1 MIRPLLVALLWI
13 TSLANVLTP
22 TVAPVTEKGV
32 WVAETQDPAY
42 EAEIA
47 TLSTGDVVVVWF
59 DSALFQLQ
67 GRFFTDTNP
76 TVGSPTFLIYQA
88 MSTHSV
94 VFNRKSRDLAALSH
108 GGFMVA
114 YEDGNELYCREFD
127 SNGSPMGAA
136 THVSNFN
143 TSTPHI
149 SDGHSILA
157 LGSGEV
163 VLLFKGGT
171 NASFFIVGGT
181 GFAEETDLFQ
191 PTTPSVFDMV
201 ETPENKIVVAYAT
214 SVTNSTH
221 YMILDSSFT
230 RTEDVVDI
238 DPGPS
243 DGYLQIVFSRS
254 YGRDPPLIILGMYSD
269 SSSEFRL
276 LNLNPITFNPTS
288 ESYAD
293 PHLAL
298 GLGSVENDYNI
309 VLFNKESLDY
319 LNKDFDPYPSPHD
332 GSISHREVTIVSAAQ
347 LGQGGWF
354 VIYIDS
360 SSHALYATYQSVPEV
375 RVISNDSSSISY
387 ESSARIDTGGRVFMY
402 RSKTDNPLFYQFIK
416 DGVLRQYN
424 IIGYNSPDYYPRI
437 LGSLPN
443 TDTFFVLCSPA
454 EAQHQQKI
462 LRITIGSET
471 PTVFLTLEGS
481 TVVGQVC
488 GNELR
493 VVVVSASGKFEAHF
507 SNKPAVHLF
516 TDENFDSSRD
526 SLDLACHG
534 EKSVVVY
541 TYRTQGDIVKYK
553 EITEIGNPSDPDIHP
568 VGSGGGEP
576 FRISAHMFSDKSVL
590 VFVHLS
596 QPKYASNVYS
606 FRIDSPDLGRWISID
621 YGASEGN
628 VQPHAVSIA
637 PSPVDDSIYV
647 AFRLRHQF
655 PGRSAE
661 IAVGICHMDKFGT
674 EISNSVNPILYNYYN
689 FFVPSLIT
697 TPTGL
702 SLAYL
707 INDRIVVALLITKP
721 VALDSGPEF
730 SLSTRKGSQHSP
742 ESCSIGSDRV
752 VIVWVRDSGEY
763 SSIFGRIVETTEAPV
778 GNKEFMISDPSSS
791 HDQPSVACSEVGF
804 YVTWQTSL
812 ASGVRVWV
820 RQFDKDGVPSPPQT
834 VGESAGK
841 DARPDVATD
850 KVGDKYVVVWQ
861 RNEDA
866 STFEDIHMVP
876 FTTSGKGSE
885 VVVHITTDAT
895 QKSPSVAMD
904 GTLIVVVWQS
914 YGQDGS
920 RYGVYGRTYNSAD
933 FTSRE
938 PVEFL
943 INTVMLGCQSF
954 PEVALFSDSRFI
966 VTWASAAALFNVM
979 AAVFDSDSAHTKVVP
994 DFRVNVNTKGNHRP
1008 SSICVFD
1015 DDSFV
1020 VSWNYYLSRDVQDA
1034 YFRKFSSDMVP
1045 ATEDVLINSHTPGKQ
1060 FHSTVAV
1067 LNNIILVSWASEW
1080 QGGST
1085 WSVYSRAF
1093 GKLETREM
1101 IGATLGGRIFVMPT
1115 SRTTSDGSVVT
1126 FFLCNFQGSTDRYP
1140 ALSKTAPDGTKT
1152 EVRGGALTNPVS
1164 DSIQSFDVS
1173 VVGESGFMVLRDGT
1187 TYHFYKFSLDGVGN
1201 PTELSTSDVGVT
1213 AVPRLAAEGES
1224 EMAIVYRDGDDTVG
1238 ASLFFQKYGDPL
1250 GTQISLFP
1258 EMQSFTHYDFEFL
1271 SGGHYVLANSMER
1284 VGVSGTKLCL
1294 SVVSTAGVVLKAVA
1308 ITGSGANAY
1317 SPKIDVSGDKV
1328 VVCYAQES
1336 GSVFAAVECQLYVV
1350 SGLGGDITIKKQGGT
1365 LKTAMYASYPFVGM
1379 SVVGTDRFAVSGI
1392 MEDSVFVRVFNF
1404 AFECIGAHIVADDVR
1419 NLAGTSGFAVAR
1431 YQVSGLSVT
1440 YGVSDANSSERII
1453 QWLLKTPFYSSI
1465 DRRVPADPSV
1475 HPEYLGV

>member
-1 MIRPLLVALLWI
+1 M
-13 TSLANVLTP
+13 TP
-22 TVAPVTEKGV
+22 TIPFVTEMGV
-32 WVAETQDPAY
+32 QIAETQDPAY

-59 DSALFQLQ
+59 DPTLFQLQ
-67 GRFFTDTNP
+67 GRVFTDTNP
-76 TVGSPTFLIYQA
+76 TVSSPTFIIYQA
-88 MSTHSV
+88 MSSHDV

-171 NASFFIVGGT
+171 NASFFKVGGT

-191 PTTPSVFDMV
+191 PSTPSVFDMV
-201 ETPENKIVVAYAT
+201 EASENRIVVAYAT

-243 DGYLQIVFSRS
+243 DGYLQIVFSRT
-254 YGRDPPLIILGMYSD
+254 YGRDPPLITLGMHSA
-269 SSSEFRL
+269 SASEFRL
-276 LNLNPITFNPTS
+276 WTS
-288 ESYAD
+288 DFAVQTSGRYTEPLDS
-293 PHLAL
+293 HVAL
-298 GLGSVENDYNI
+298 GVGNVDNNCLV
-309 VLFNKESLDY
+309 VLFGKETFDY
-319 LNKDFDPYPSPHD
+319 VNENFVDHYNSRRDNR
-332 GSISHREVTIVSAAQ
+332 ISHGGVTSVSAAQ

-360 SSHALYATYQSVPEV
+360 STLALYATYKNVPEV
-375 RVISNDSSSISY
+375 QVSIGGGR
-387 ESSARIDTGGRVFMY
+387 ESDVATVSGTRIDTGGRVILYNNKTIRNEEGVVTVKGFMY
-402 RSKTDNPLFYQFIK
+402 YEFVK
-416 DGVLRQYN
+416 DGVRTTYN
-424 IIGYNSPDYYPRI
+424 NTFDSDYAI
-437 LGSLPN
+437 TWGSLTN
-443 TDTFFVLCSPA
+443 TDILFVYYGY
-454 EAQHQQKI
+454 KI
-462 LRITIGSET
+462 FDITIGSAAKNV
-471 PTVFLTLEGS
+471 PYLTLGYQS
-481 TVVGQVC
+481 SLAGKVC

-493 VVVVSASGKFEAHF
+493 VVDASSSGNLIAFFGNTTQVSLSTSIGDFVALE
-507 SNKPAVHLF
+507 
-516 TDENFDSSRD
+516 
-526 SLDLACHG
+526 LACHG
-534 EKSVVVY
+534 EKNVVFYSNSERTIVN
-541 TYRTQGDIVKYK
+541 YREFTREGF
-553 EITEIGNPSDPDIHP
+553 IGPEKTHTTTSKHR
-568 VGSGGGEP
+568 
-576 FRISAHMFSDKSVL
+576 RIFAHMFSDKSVL
-590 VFVHLS
+590 VFVDLVGS
-596 QPKYASNVYS
+596 FIYS
-606 FRIDSPDLGRWISID
+606 FRAEFPALKEWITLYHRTDD
-621 YGASEGN
+621 YPALEHHSL
-628 VQPHAVSIA
+628 SIA

-647 AFRLRHQF
+647 AFRIYYTSHGQNI
-655 PGRSAE
+655 G
-661 IAVGICHMDKFGT
+661 VCHLDKFGT
-674 EISNSVNPILYNYYN
+674 AISNNVNPIANSYFQGN
-689 FFVPSLIT
+689 VRSPTLIA
-697 TPTGL
+697 TPTVL
-702 SLAYL
+702 SLVY
-707 INDRIVVALLITKP
+707 RMTEPHVMVVEGVIAKP
-721 VALDSGPEF
+721 FALDSGPEF

-752 VIVWVRDSGEY
+752 VIVWVMGSGGY

-778 GNKEFMISDPSSS
+778 GNTEFMISDPSSN

-812 ASGVRVWV
+812 ASGVQVWV
-820 RQFDKDGVPSPPQT
+820 RHFNKDGVASPPQT

-861 RNEDA
+861 SDEDA

-885 VVVHITTDAT
+885 VVVHITTAST

-1045 ATEDVLINSHTPGKQ
+1045 TTEDVLINSYTHRKQ
-1060 FHSTVAV
+1060 FDSTVAV
-1067 LNNIILVSWASEW
+1067 LNNIILVSWASKWRQDE
-1080 QGGST
+1080 ST

-1093 GKLETREM
+1093 GKLETRET
-1101 IGATLGGRIFVMPT
+1101 IGATLEGSTFVMPT
-1115 SRTTSDGSVVT
+1115 SRTTSDGGVVT
-1126 FFLCNFQGSTDRYP
+1126 FFLSNFRRNNNRYP

-1152 EVRGGALTNPVS
+1152 EVRGEGALSISVS
-1164 DSIQSFDVS
+1164 DSIRSFDVS
-1173 VVGESGFMVLRDGT
+1173 VVGELGFMVLREGT
-1187 TYHFYKFSLDGVGN
+1187 TYHFYEFPLDSVGI
-1201 PTELSTSDVGVT
+1201 PTELSTSIPAVGVI
-1213 AVPRLAAEGES
+1213 ASPRLAAEGRS

-1258 EMQSFTHYDFEFL
+1258 EMQSFTHYDFEFF
-1271 SGGHYVLANSMER
+1271 SSGHYVLANSM
-1284 VGVSGTKLCL
+1284 GVSGAKLYL
-1294 SVVSTAGVVLKAVA
+1294 SVVSTAGVVLKSVA

-1317 SPKIDVSGDKV
+1317 SPKIDVGGDKV
-1328 VVCYAQES
+1328 VVCYAQA

-1350 SGLGGDITIKKQGGT
+1350 SGLGGEITIKKQGGT
-1365 LKTAMYASYPFVGM
+1365 LETAMYASYPFVGM

-1404 AFECIGAHIVADDVR
+1404 AFECIGAYVVADDVR

-1440 YGVSDANSSERII
+1440 YGVSEKGFDRII

-1465 DRRVPADPSV
+1465 DPRVPTDPSV
-1475 HPEYLGV
+1475 HPQYLVRNQQL

>member
-1 MIRPLLVALLWI
+1 
-13 TSLANVLTP
+13 
-22 TVAPVTEKGV
+22 
-32 WVAETQDPAY
+32 
-42 EAEIA
+42 
-47 TLSTGDVVVVWF
+47 
-59 DSALFQLQ
+59 
-67 GRFFTDTNP
+67 
-76 TVGSPTFLIYQA
+76 
-88 MSTHSV
+88 MSSHSV

-143 TSTPHI
+143 TSTPSHN

-171 NASFFIVGGT
+171 KASFFKVGGT
-181 GFAEETDLFQ
+181 GFAEETNLF
-191 PTTPSVFDMV
+191 PTTLNVFDMV
-201 ETPENKIVVAYAT
+201 EASGNRIVVAFAL
-214 SVTNSTH
+214 SVTDTAR
-221 YMILDSSFT
+221 YLMLDSSFIIDSSFT
-230 RTEDVVDI
+230 QPATGVEI
-238 DPGPS
+238 DP
-243 DGYLQIVFSRS
+243 DDDYLQIVFSRT
-254 YGRDPPLIILGMYSD
+254 YGRDPPLITLGMHSA
-269 SSSEFRL
+269 SASEFRL
-276 LNLNPITFNPTS
+276 WTSDFDEVPTS
-288 ESYAD
+288 KRYTEPLDS
-293 PHLAL
+293 HLAL
-298 GLGSVENDYNI
+298 GVGNQGNDCLV
-309 VLFNKESLDY
+309 VLFRKETFYYVNK
-319 LNKDFDPYPSPHD
+319 NFGNPYSSGRD
-332 GSISHREVTIVSAAQ
+332 NRISHGGVTSVSAAQ

-354 VIYIDS
+354 SIYIDS
-360 SSHALYATYQSVPEV
+360 STLALYATYKHVPEV
-375 RVISNDSSSISY
+375 QVSIRGHVDSDAGTVSGT
-387 ESSARIDTGGRVFMY
+387 RIDTGGRVILYKNRPNNGGKVYYEFV
-402 RSKTDNPLFYQFIK
+402 K
-416 DGVLRQYN
+416 DGVRTTYDTTIAADSVPN
-424 IIGYNSPDYYPRI
+424 V

-443 TDTFFVLCSPA
+443 TDVFFVIYGN
-454 EAQHQQKI
+454 KI
-462 LRITIGSET
+462 SETITHKQIRSITIRSET
-471 PTVFLTLEGS
+471 IEEYLPLGVQRS
-481 TVVGQVC
+481 VVGKVC

-493 VVVVSASGKFEAHF
+493 VVAITGTGNLKAFFGNTTQVLLSASTSFVYLE
-507 SNKPAVHLF
+507 
-516 TDENFDSSRD
+516 
-526 SLDLACHG
+526 LACHG
-534 EKSVVVY
+534 EKNVVFYSNSLPTRTVVNYREFTRGGFIGPEKTHTAPGVY
-541 TYRTQGDIVKYK
+541 RHLY
-553 EITEIGNPSDPDIHP
+553 
-568 VGSGGGEP
+568 
-576 FRISAHMFSDKSVL
+576 AHMFSDKSVL
-590 VFVHLS
+590 VFVDVVGS
-596 QPKYASNVYS
+596 FIYS
-606 FRIDSPDLGRWISID
+606 FRTEFPDQEWVALD
-621 YGASEGN
+621 YRTDDYPALDHN
-628 VQPHAVSIA
+628 TLSIA

-647 AFRLRHQF
+647 AFKLSSGQDI
-655 PGRSAE
+655 G
-661 IAVGICHMDKFGT
+661 VCHMDKFGT
-674 EISNSVNPILYNYYN
+674 AISNNVNPAVNSYFHGQVLG
-689 FFVPSLIT
+689 PTLIA
-697 TPTGL
+697 TPTVL
-702 SLAYL
+702 SLVYRMT
-707 INDRIVVALLITKP
+707 IPHIMVVEGVIAKP
-721 VALDSGPEF
+721 FALDSGPEF

-752 VIVWVRDSGEY
+752 VIVWVMDSGGY

-778 GNKEFMISDPSSS
+778 GNTEFMISDPSSS

-820 RQFDKDGVPSPPQT
+820 RHFDKDGVPSPPQT

-850 KVGDKYVVVWQ
+850 KVGDNYVVVWQ
-861 RNEDA
+861 SDEDA

-885 VVVHITTDAT
+885 VVVHITTAST

-954 PEVALFSDSRFI
+954 PEVALFSNSRFI

-979 AAVFDSDSAHTKVVP
+979 AAVFDSDSVHTKVVP

-1045 ATEDVLINSHTPGKQ
+1045 ATEDVLINSYTHRKQ
-1060 FHSTVAV
+1060 FDSTVAV
-1067 LNNIILVSWASEW
+1067 LNNIILVSWTSKW
-1080 QGGST
+1080 RQGEST

-1093 GKLETREM
+1093 GKLETRET
-1101 IGATLGGRIFVMPT
+1101 IGATLEGSTFVMPT

-1126 FFLCNFQGSTDRYP
+1126 FFLCNFQGSTTRYP

-1152 EVRGGALTNPVS
+1152 EVRGEGALSNPVS
-1164 DSIQSFDVS
+1164 DSIRSFDVS
-1173 VVGESGFMVLRDGT
+1173 VVGELGFMVLREGT
-1187 TYHFYKFSLDGVGN
+1187 TYHFYEFPLDSVGI
-1201 PTELSTSDVGVT
+1201 PTELSTSIPAVGVT
-1213 AVPRLAAEGES
+1213 TGPRLAAEGRS

-1258 EMQSFTHYDFEFL
+1258 EMQSFTHYDFEFF
-1271 SGGHYVLANSMER
+1271 SSGHYVLANSM
-1284 VGVSGTKLCL
+1284 GVSMGMGIFSTKLYL
-1294 SVVSTAGVVLKAVA
+1294 SVVSTAGVVLKSVA

-1328 VVCYAQES
+1328 VVCYAQA

-1365 LKTAMYASYPFVGM
+1365 LETAMYASYPFVGM

-1392 MEDSVFVRVFNF
+1392 METSVFVRVFNF

-1440 YGVSDANSSERII
+1440 YGVSEKGLDRII

-1465 DRRVPADPSV
+1465 DPRVPTDPSV
-1475 HPEYLGV
+1475 HPEYLVRNQEL

>member
-13 TSLANVLTP
+13 TSLANAMTP
-22 TVAPVTEKGV
+22 AIPFPVTEKGV
-32 WVAETQDPAY
+32 RIAETQDNSY

-59 DSALFQLQ
+59 DSTLFQLQ
-67 GRFFTDTNP
+67 GRIFTDTNP
-76 TVGSPTFLIYQA
+76 TVGSPTFVIYQA
-88 MSTHSV
+88 MSSHSV
-94 VFNRKSRDLAALSH
+94 VFNGRSRDLAALSH

-143 TSTPHI
+143 TGTPSHI

-163 VLLFKGGT
+163 FLLFKGGT
-171 NASFFIVGGT
+171 QVSYFKVGGT
-181 GFAEETDLFQ
+181 GFAEKVFQ
-191 PTTPSVFDMV
+191 LQLCVFDMV
-201 ETPENKIVVAYAT
+201 EVSGNRIVIAYT
-214 SVTNSTH
+214 STVTDNPRS
-221 YMILDSSFT
+221 MIVDSSF
-230 RTEDVVDI
+230 VVA
-238 DPGPS
+238 PGAVIAPR
-243 DGYLQIVFSRS
+243 DNYLQIVFSS
-254 YGRDPPLIILGMYSD
+254 TYGRDPPLITLGMHSA
-269 SSSEFRL
+269 SASEFRL
-276 LNLNPITFNPTS
+276 WTYEFVDPTTKRY
-288 ESYAD
+288 ESPDLAD
-293 PHLAL
+293 SHLAI
-298 GLGSVENDYNI
+298 GLGSKDKESI
-309 VLFNKESLDY
+309 VVSFNKETFDY
-319 LNKDFDPYPSPHD
+319 LDERFVPYSNSYD
-332 GSISHREVTIVSAAQ
+332 RSISNGVVTSVSAAQ

-354 VIYIDS
+354 AIFVES
-360 SSHALYATYQSVPEV
+360 SSLALFATYKNVPEV
-375 RVISNDSSSISY
+375 LLSRGTNGYVRKSTTG
-387 ESSARIDTGGRVFMY
+387 IDTGGRVIVG
-402 RSKTDNPLFYQFIK
+402 RTSPTEPIFYQFVK
-416 DGVLRQYN
+416 DGVRTTHTT
-424 IIGYNSPDYYPRI
+424 DYTSLSEPEV

-443 TDTFFVLCSPA
+443 TDIFFVSVSNTGYFR
-454 EAQHQQKI
+454 I
-462 LRITIGSET
+462 LRITI
-471 PTVFLTLEGS
+471 S
-481 TVVGQVC
+481 TKAQVEILKISSNTGVLGKVC
-488 GNELR
+488 GNEFR
-493 VVVVSASGKFEAHF
+493 VVVVTLTGKYTAYFGDAEE
-507 SNKPAVHLF
+507 VELF
-516 TDENFDSSRD
+516 NLGSIPSPNYVDF
-526 SLDLACHG
+526 ACYG
-534 EKSVVVY
+534 EKNVIVY
-541 TYRTQGDIVKYK
+541 SNQLPDAVSYR
-553 EITEIGNPSDPDIHP
+553 EFEFTEKGLIGAKTEKVHTE
-568 VGSGGGEP
+568 GSGRKLGT
-576 FRISAHMFSDKSVL
+576 FSAHMFSDKSVL
-590 VFVHLS
+590 VFAGVGG
-596 QPKYASNVYS
+596 NDVYS
-606 FRIDSPDLGRWISID
+606 FRTESPDVVGWKSLDNYDVEYRTSK
-621 YGASEGN
+621 
-628 VQPHAVSIA
+628 PSIA

-647 AFRLRHQF
+647 AFIISSPVAGASSH
-655 PGRSAE
+655 
-661 IAVGICHMDKFGT
+661 AVGVCHMDKFGT
-674 EISNSVNPILYNYYN
+674 VISNSVNPIVNNYVLGYHK
-689 FFVPSLIT
+689 FPSLIT

-702 SLAYL
+702 SLVYS
-707 INDRIVVALLITKP
+707 ISIPRRIIVELLITKP
-721 VALDSGPEF
+721 VALDSGPEL

-752 VIVWVRDSGEY
+752 IIVWVSDSGGY

-778 GNKEFMISDPSSS
+778 GNTEFMISDPSSS

-820 RQFDKDGVPSPPQT
+820 RHFNKDGVASPPQT

-861 RNEDA
+861 SDEDA

-885 VVVHITTDAT
+885 VVVHITTAST
-895 QKSPSVAMD
+895 QKNPSVAMD

-966 VTWASAAALFNVM
+966 VTWASSAALFNAM
-979 AAVFDSDSAHTKVVP
+979 AAVFDSDSVHTKVVP

-1045 ATEDVLINSHTPGKQ
+1045 ATEDVLINSYTHRKQ
-1060 FHSTVAV
+1060 FDPTVAI
-1067 LNNIILVSWASEW
+1067 LNNIILVSWVSKW
-1080 QGGST
+1080 RQGEST

-1093 GKLETREM
+1093 GKLETRET
-1101 IGATLGGRIFVMPT
+1101 IGATLGGRTFVMPT
-1115 SRTTSDGSVVT
+1115 SRTTSDGGVVT
-1126 FFLCNFQGSTDRYP
+1126 FFLSNIQGNNYRYP

-1152 EVRGGALTNPVS
+1152 EVRGEGALSISVS
-1164 DSIQSFDVS
+1164 DSIRSFDVS
-1173 VVGESGFMVLRDGT
+1173 VVGESGFMVLREGT
-1187 TYHFYKFSLDGVGN
+1187 TYHFYEFPLDSVGI
-1201 PTELSTSDVGVT
+1201 PTELSTSIPAVGVI
-1213 AVPRLAAEGES
+1213 ASPRLAAEGRS

-1250 GTQISLFP
+1250 GTQVSLFP
-1258 EMQSFTHYDFEFL
+1258 EMQSFTHYDFEFF
-1271 SGGHYVLANSMER
+1271 SSGHYVLANSM
-1284 VGVSGTKLCL
+1284 GVSGTKLYL
-1294 SVVSTAGVVLKAVA
+1294 SVVSTAGVVLKSVA

-1328 VVCYAQES
+1328 VVCYAQA

-1350 SGLGGDITIKKQGGT
+1350 CGLGGDITIKKQGGT
-1365 LKTAMYASYPFVGM
+1365 LETAMYAAYPFVGM
-1379 SVVGTDRFAVSGI
+1379 SVVGTERFAVSGI
-1392 MEDSVFVRVFNF
+1392 MGASVFVRVFNF
-1404 AFECIGAHIVADDVR
+1404 AFECIGAHVVADDVR

-1440 YGVSDANSSERII
+1440 YGVSEDADGFDRII

-1465 DRRVPADPSV
+1465 DGRVPTDPSV